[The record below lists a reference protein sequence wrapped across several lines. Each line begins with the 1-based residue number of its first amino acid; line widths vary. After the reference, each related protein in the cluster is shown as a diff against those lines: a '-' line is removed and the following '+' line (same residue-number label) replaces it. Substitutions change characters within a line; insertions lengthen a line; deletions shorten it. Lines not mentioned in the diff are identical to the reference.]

1 MLSLSHHGVED
12 SMEKSVKAIPESYH
26 TITPNITVRDAA
38 NALEFYQ
45 KAFGAEEV
53 NRMPGPGGKIMHAEF
68 RIGDSRVMIAD
79 EMPEMGNKGPKAYG
93 GSPVSFYVYV
103 NNVDASWKR
112 AVGAGAKV
120 LMPLDNMF
128 WGDRTGR
135 LEDPFGHTWT
145 LAQHIKDVTPAE
157 MKAGHEAFAAKMRE
171 KH

>member
-1 MLSLSHHGVED
+1 
-12 SMEKSVKAIPESYH
+12 MEQSVKAIPDGYH

-53 NRMPGPGGKIMHAEF
+53 MRMPGPGGKIMHAEI
-68 RIGDSRVMIAD
+68 RIGDSRLMIAD
-79 EMPEMGNKGPKAYG
+79 EMPEMGNKGPKALD

-103 NNVDASWKR
+103 NNVDAAWKR
-112 AVGAGAKV
+112 AVGAGAKE
-120 LMPLDNMF
+120 LMPLENMF

-135 LEDPFGHTWT
+135 LEDPYGHIWV
-145 LAQHIKDVTPAE
+145 LAQHVKDLSPAE
-157 MKAGHEAFAAKMRE
+157 MKAGQEAFAAKMRE